1 MSLKPK
7 GNTSAAAQSLGNQQF
22 EHKWEQA
29 DDTQRTQRTCGIVI
43 NMTRKCMCK
52 LEHPY
57 MDVL

>member
-7 GNTSAAAQSLGNQQF
+7 GNTSAAAQSLCNQQF

-29 DDTQRTQRTCGIVI
+29 DDRQRTRDIVI

>member
-1 MSLKPK
+1 M

-29 DDTQRTQRTCGIVI
+29 DDRQRTRDIVI